1 MQQDVRKKRTGK
13 RLSVTNVTRLSLAC
27 FVRNPLNIDVFC
39 SPTKRSVKRYVKF
52 GGRFFQTKLTLM
64 FSGLLQKDLCKGK
77 LSLAKSYFKQTYC
90 HACHTRIAAFFP
102 FPFCC
107 VSSLLHSTGG
117 EHVSRNCVWDVC
129 FNSQLN
135 YTLYCIIVYCML
147 YIV

>member
-1 MQQDVRKKRTGK
+1 M
-13 RLSVTNVTRLSLAC
+13 TRLSLAC

-77 LSLAKSYFKQTYC
+77 LSLAKSYFKKNYC

-102 FPFCC
+102 FSSCC
-107 VSSLLHSTGG
+107 VSSLFHSIGGGHESCNCGCNVLFQQPIKLHSILY
-117 EHVSRNCVWDVC
+117 NCVFYVVYRIT
-129 FNSQLN
+129 LN
-135 YTLYCIIVYCML
+135 CR
-147 YIV
+147 